1 LAGHSVAERRAEF
14 HRPRLAAWLL
24 AGVFVFGTIG
34 YMVIERWSFPDAFY
48 MTVISVTT
56 AGYREVHPLSRLGEV
71 WTEIVLVAGVGTL
84 FYTASLVMAFVVEGR
99 LYDQWGRRKRERMI
113 DELSNHF
120 IICGY
125 GRIGQMI
132 VAELRHRGVPLIVIE
147 RDPERCHG
155 AIEGG
160 LLAVAADSS
169 NEEVL
174 KRIGI
179 ERARGLIAAVGT
191 DAENVYTVLSARLLN
206 PKLFIVS
213 RAETEESRRRLERA
227 GADRV
232 VSPYQ
237 IGAVHLA
244 QTALHP
250 AVVDFMQFAT
260 SAANQELNMEQIK
273 VEAGTLLA
281 GQTILEANLRQR
293 FGAIVVGI
301 QRADGKME
309 FNPAPETRMHA
320 GDQLVVLGPVEQLR
334 SLEQAAA
341 EGAS

>member
-1 LAGHSVAERRAEF
+1 VPERRVQL

-24 AGVFVFGTIG
+24 AGVLVFATVG
-34 YMVIERWSFPDAFY
+34 YMVIERWSFADAFY

-56 AGYREVHPLSRLGEV
+56 AGYREVHPLSRAGEV
-71 WTEIVLVAGVGTL
+71 WTELVLVAGVGTL
-84 FYTASLVMAFVVEGR
+84 FYSASLVMAFVVEGR
-99 LYDQWGRRKRERMI
+99 LYDHWGRRRRERMI
-113 DELSNHF
+113 DKLDNHF
-120 IICGY
+120 IVCGF

-147 RDPERCHG
+147 RDAERCHG
-155 AIEGG
+155 AIESGV
-160 LLAVAADSS
+160 LAVAADSS
-169 NEEVL
+169 SEEVL
-174 KRIGI
+174 KRTGI

-213 RAETEESRRRLERA
+213 RAESDESRRRLERA

-244 QTALHP
+244 QMALHP

-260 SAANQELNMEQIK
+260 SAANQELNMEQ
-273 VEAGTLLA
+273 VLVGAGTSLA
-281 GQTILEANLRQR
+281 EQTILEANLRQR
-293 FGAIVVGI
+293 FGAMVVGI
-301 QRADGKME
+301 RRADGKME

-320 GDQLVVLGPVEQLR
+320 GDHLVVLGPVEQLR
-334 SLEQAAA
+334 SLEHAAA
-341 EGAS
+341 PVSSR